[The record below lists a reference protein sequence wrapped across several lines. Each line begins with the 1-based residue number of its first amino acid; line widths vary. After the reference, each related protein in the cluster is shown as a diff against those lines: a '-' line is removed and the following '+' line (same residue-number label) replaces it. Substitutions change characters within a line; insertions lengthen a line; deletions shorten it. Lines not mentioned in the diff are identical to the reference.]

1 MALCAAGVEAAKKK
15 RTLRSVVAAHESAG
29 GAPKT
34 AGPESSV
41 KKRISNSSQKRQE
54 EERGREIQTGKGWGA
69 RLSRRCT
76 VTETLLQTEPVQ
88 RRGIER
94 CPKSIYSLNTDDT
107 GKWLLE
113 SNHTPAK
120 KRTTTKTEIK

>member
-1 MALCAAGVEAAKKK
+1 MCCGGGGGQKE
-15 RTLRSVVAAHESAG
+15 R
-29 GAPKT
+29 GAPVGGRS
-34 AGPESSV
+34 ARGSRWCAEDRGPRVERENQPRILHRNGER
-41 KKRISNSSQKRQE
+41 KRE
-54 EERGREIQTGKGWGA
+54 GKGWGT